1 MLKPLRLPR
10 GSAPRWENY
19 SIFPCQTCCCW
30 TCDKGLLFATTN
42 GDTSLAARQCRPR
55 SGLWCPDPPF
65 KHPRWGGVGLS
76 AAVSAERHR
85 RVSSSS
91 QRGLFTCSFW
101 SRVAIPPPPLFLP
114 PASSGF
120 LFSSSG
126 AYHSF
131 LHRCTPTP
139 SCQAMKGY
147 LRDDFFPVQQRTPP
161 HRNQDC
167 SYLCQIIE
175 GLCNTHLVFSPVRSS
190 PMLNKSYSR
199 FSRGGTALRIAMG
212 TSGDSAVV

>member
-1 MLKPLRLPR
+1 MVLHHAGKITVFFPVRPVVAGLVIRVYYSPQPTATPLWLLD
-10 GSAPRWENY
+10 SANLAQVSGALIP
-19 SIFPCQTCCCW
+19 
-30 TCDKGLLFATTN
+30 LLNTH
-42 GDTSLAARQCRPR
+42 G
-55 SGLWCPDPPF
+55 GGGGG
-65 KHPRWGGVGLS
+65 GGVDCLS

-85 RVSSSS
+85 RASSSS

-101 SRVAIPPPPLFLP
+101 SHVAIPPPPLFLP

-161 HRNQDC
+161 PNP
-167 SYLCQIIE
+167 
-175 GLCNTHLVFSPVRSS
+175 GL
-190 PMLNKSYSR
+190 
-199 FSRGGTALRIAMG
+199 
-212 TSGDSAVV
+212 